1 MAENRDELKHYMLC
15 LPNFNLKGR
24 IAIALRNGM
33 QILAVKTSRFRCVKF
48 LKNRN
53 IVAAIKFPLKV

>member
-24 IAIALRNGM
+24 IAIA
-33 QILAVKTSRFRCVKF
+33 RCSGEVDF
-48 LKNRN
+48 CGEDYGQQAGLFNF
-53 IVAAIKFPLKV
+53 IF